1 MSILAVDVGSSRC
14 KAVLFSATGEIL
26 SQSAR
31 QYTPQFPQPG
41 FAEVAPLVL
50 WEALCATAQGAAHG
64 AGHDSVQAV
73 CIASHAETFVCVDR
87 HNQPLAPAI
96 LNMDSRATVEAAW
109 YEAQFGRRRSFEIT
123 GHIVHPMYPV
133 PKILWLKQHCP
144 GTFAQ
149 VERFLGVTDF
159 LLVRLGLPPYIDYS
173 LVSRWLL
180 FDVRRVCWSEEMLCV
195 VGLAQE
201 RLPIPVPAGTI
212 AGKLSAEAA
221 AQLGVPAGTPM
232 VVGGHDQPCGALG
245 VGAVRSG
252 RVADSMGTYECLL
265 ASSSQPTLS
274 EAAYSASLNSYPHVV
289 PGQFVTL
296 AYFPSGIM
304 VNWLHD
310 LLYGVGNNAAVH
322 NVSEME
328 NYVLLEKQAPAG
340 PTGVCVL
347 PHLIGTCNPDFNP
360 RARGTIFG
368 LTPATTREQLYKA
381 VLEGIACELSLMA
394 EILSRAVGNFTD
406 VYGSGGGTR
415 SALGLRLRAALS
427 GRRFHVMRCQEA
439 VCLGA
444 AILAGVATG
453 IYSSFADAIGALVR
467 EESVVKPDPALAVDY
482 AAQMRQYRSLYPAL
496 APVRDSPVH
505 FAQGDELQ

>member
-1 MSILAVDVGSSRC
+1 MSMLAVDVGSSRC
-14 KAVLFSATGEIL
+14 KAVLFSSTGEIL

-41 FAEVAPLVL
+41 FAEVVPLVL
-50 WEALCATAQGAAHG
+50 WDGLCATARSAARGASR
-64 AGHDSVQAV
+64 DPVQAV

-96 LNMDSRATVEAAW
+96 LNMDTRATAEAAW
-109 YEAQFGRRRSFEIT
+109 FEAQFGRRRIFEIT
-123 GHIVHPMYPV
+123 GHIAHPMYPV
-133 PKILWLKQHCP
+133 PKILWLKQHS
-144 GTFAQ
+144 GRFTE

-159 LLVRLGLPPYIDYS
+159 LLARLGLPAYIDYS
-173 LVSRWLL
+173 LVSRWLV
-180 FDVRRVCWSEEMLCV
+180 FDVRRSCWSDEILSA
-195 VGLAQE
+195 VGLTRE

-221 AQLGVPAGTPM
+221 AQIGVRAGTPV

-245 VGAVRSG
+245 VGVVKSG

-265 ASSSQPTLS
+265 ASSPQPTLS
-274 EAAYSASLNSYPHVV
+274 ETAYSASLNSYPHVV

-310 LLYGVGNNAAVH
+310 LLYGKGQASEEH
-322 NVSEME
+322 VSEME
-328 NYVLLEKQAPAG
+328 EYSRLEARAPAE
-340 PTGVCVL
+340 PTGICVL

-381 VLEGIACELSLMA
+381 VLEGIACELSLMT
-394 EILSRAVGNFTD
+394 EILSRAVGDFTD
-406 VYGSGGGTR
+406 VYGSGGGSR
-415 SALGLRLRAALS
+415 SSLGLRLRATLS
-427 GRRFHVMRCQEA
+427 GRRFHVMRSQEA

-453 IYSSFADAIGALVR
+453 IYSSFAEAIRALVQ
-467 EESVVKPDPALAVDY
+467 ENSVVEPDQALATQY
-482 AAQMRQYRSLYPAL
+482 AKQIRQYRSLYPAL
-496 APVRDSPVH
+496 APVRDVPAH
-505 FAQGDELQ
+505 FAKGGEPQ

>member
-14 KAVLFSATGEIL
+14 KAVLFSVTGEIL

-31 QYTPQFPQPG
+31 QYTPQFSQPG

-50 WEALCATAQGAAHG
+50 WEALCATAHG
-64 AGHDSVQAV
+64 ATRGAGRDPVQAV

-96 LNMDSRATVEAAW
+96 LNMDSRATAEAAW
-109 YEAQFGRRRSFEIT
+109 FEAQFGRRRIFEIT
-123 GHIVHPMYPV
+123 GHIPHPMYPIL
-133 PKILWLKQHCP
+133 KILWLKQHCS
-144 GTFAQ
+144 GMFTE
-149 VERFLGVTDF
+149 VKRFLGVTDF
-159 LLVRLGLPPYIDYS
+159 LLALLRLPPYIDYS
-173 LVSRWLL
+173 LISRWLV
-180 FDVRRVCWSEEMLCV
+180 FDVRRVCWSDEILSG
-195 VGLAQE
+195 VGLARE

-221 AQLGVPAGTPM
+221 AQIGVHAGTPM

-245 VGAVRSG
+245 VGVVKGG

-265 ASSSQPTLS
+265 ASSSQPRLS
-274 EAAYSASLNSYPHVV
+274 EAAHAASLNSYPHVV

-304 VNWLHD
+304 VSWLHD
-310 LLYGVGNNAAVH
+310 LLYGEGQALGE

-328 NYVLLEKQAPAG
+328 DYSRLEARAPAE
-340 PTGVCVL
+340 PTGICVL

-381 VLEGIACELSLMA
+381 VLEGIACELSLMS
-394 EILSRAVGNFTD
+394 EILSRAVGDFKD

-415 SALGLRLRAALS
+415 SSLGLRLRAALS
-427 GRRFHVMRCQEA
+427 GRRFHVMRSEEA

-444 AILAGVATG
+444 AILAGVATR
-453 IYSSFADAIGALVR
+453 IYSSFAEAIGALVR
-467 EESVVKPDPALAVDY
+467 EESVVEPDPALAADY

-496 APVRDSPVH
+496 APVRDIPAH
-505 FAQGDELQ
+505 FAKGGEPQ

>member
-14 KAVLFSATGEIL
+14 KAVLFSSTGEIL

-41 FAEVAPLVL
+41 LAEVAPLVL
-50 WEALCATAQGAAHG
+50 WEALC
-64 AGHDSVQAV
+64 
-73 CIASHAETFVCVDR
+73 IASHGETFVCVDR

-96 LNMDSRATVEAAW
+96 LNMDSRATAEAAW
-109 YEAQFGRRRSFEIT
+109 FEAQFGRRRIFEIT

-133 PKILWLKQHCP
+133 VKILWLKQHCSSM
-144 GTFAQ
+144 FAA

-159 LLVRLGLPPYIDYS
+159 LLARLGLPPYIDYS
-173 LVSRWLL
+173 LASRWLV
-180 FDVRRVCWSEEMLCV
+180 FDVRRVCWSDEILSA
-195 VGLAQE
+195 VGLAREQ
-201 RLPIPVPAGTI
+201 LPIPVPAGTI
-212 AGKLSAEAA
+212 AGKLNAEAA
-221 AQLGVPAGTPM
+221 AQIGAPAGTPV

-245 VGAVRSG
+245 VGVVKSG

-265 ASSSQPTLS
+265 ASLPQPTLS

-289 PGQFVTL
+289 PEQFVTL

-310 LLYGVGNNAAVH
+310 LLYGSGSNTTA
-322 NVSEME
+322 NVSEVE
-328 NYVLLEKQAPAG
+328 DYVRLEEHAPAG
-340 PTGVCVL
+340 PSGICVL

-381 VLEGIACELSLMA
+381 VLEGIACELSLMT
-394 EILSRAVGNFTD
+394 EILSRAVGDFAD

-415 SALGLRLRAALS
+415 SLLGLKLRAALS
-427 GRRFHVMRCQEA
+427 GRRFHVMRSQEA

-453 IYSSFADAIGALVR
+453 IYSSYAEAIGTLVR
-467 EESVVKPDPALAVDY
+467 EDSVVEPDLALAAGY

-496 APVRDSPVH
+496 APVRDVPAH
-505 FAQGDELQ
+505 FAKGGEPQ

>member
-26 SQSAR
+26 SQNAR
-31 QYTPQFPQPG
+31 QYTPQFPRPA

-50 WEALCATAQGAAHG
+50 WEALCATAQAAARG
-64 AGHDSVQAV
+64 AGRDPVQAL
-73 CIASHAETFVCVDR
+73 CIASHGETFVCVDR

-96 LNMDSRATVEAAW
+96 LNMDSRATAEAAW
-109 YEAQFGRRRSFEIT
+109 CEAQFGRRRIFEIT

-133 PKILWLKQHCP
+133 LKILWLKQHCS
-144 GTFAQ
+144 GMFG
-149 VERFLGVTDF
+149 EIDRFLGVTDF
-159 LLVRLGLPPYIDYS
+159 LLARLGLPPYIDHS
-173 LVSRWLL
+173 LISRWLL
-180 FDVRRVCWSEEMLCV
+180 FDVRRVCWSDEILSL
-195 VGLAQE
+195 VGLTLE

-221 AQLGVPAGTPM
+221 AKIGVPAGTPV

-245 VGAVRSG
+245 VGVVKSG

-265 ASSSQPTLS
+265 ASSPQPTLS

-289 PGQFVTL
+289 PAQFVTL

-304 VNWLHD
+304 VSWLHD
-310 LLYGVGNNAAVH
+310 LLYGKSQ
-322 NVSEME
+322 VSGEDVSDTE
-328 NYVLLEKQAPAG
+328 DYSELEARAPAG
-340 PTGVCVL
+340 PSGICVL

-360 RARGTIFG
+360 RARGTILG

-381 VLEGIACELSLMA
+381 VLEGIACELSLMTD
-394 EILSRAVGNFTD
+394 ILSQAVGDFTD

-415 SALGLRLRAALS
+415 SLLGLRLRAALS
-427 GRRFHVMRCQEA
+427 GRRFHVMRSQEA

-453 IYSSFADAIGALVR
+453 IYSGFGEAIDALVR
-467 EESVVKPDPALAVDY
+467 ENSVVEPDPALAAGY
-482 AAQMRQYRSLYPAL
+482 AAQMRQYRALYPAL
-496 APVRDSPVH
+496 APVRDVPSH
-505 FAQGDELQ
+505 FAKGGEPQ

>member
-1 MSILAVDVGSSRC
+1 
-14 KAVLFSATGEIL
+14 
-26 SQSAR
+26 
-31 QYTPQFPQPG
+31 
-41 FAEVAPLVL
+41 
-50 WEALCATAQGAAHG
+50 
-64 AGHDSVQAV
+64 
-73 CIASHAETFVCVDR
+73 
-87 HNQPLAPAI
+87 
-96 LNMDSRATVEAAW
+96 
-109 YEAQFGRRRSFEIT
+109 
-123 GHIVHPMYPV
+123 
-133 PKILWLKQHCP
+133 
-144 GTFAQ
+144 
-149 VERFLGVTDF
+149 
-159 LLVRLGLPPYIDYS
+159 
-173 LVSRWLL
+173 
-180 FDVRRVCWSEEMLCV
+180 
-195 VGLAQE
+195 
-201 RLPIPVPAGTI
+201 
-212 AGKLSAEAA
+212 
-221 AQLGVPAGTPM
+221 
-232 VVGGHDQPCGALG
+232 
-245 VGAVRSG
+245 
-252 RVADSMGTYECLL
+252 MGTYECLL

-310 LLYGVGNNAAVH
+310 LLYGVGNNAAAH

>member
-50 WEALCATAQGAAHG
+50 WEALCATAQSAARG
-64 AGHDSVQAV
+64 AGRDPVQAV

-96 LNMDSRATVEAAW
+96 LNMDSRATAEAAW
-109 YEAQFGRRRSFEIT
+109 FEVRFGRRRIFEIT

-133 PKILWLKQHCP
+133 LKILWLKQHCSSV
-144 GTFAQ
+144 FAEA
-149 VERFLGVTDF
+149 ERFLGVTDF
-159 LLVRLGLPPYIDYS
+159 LLTRLGLPPYIDYS
-173 LVSRWLL
+173 LVSRWLV
-180 FDVRRVCWSEEMLCV
+180 FDVRRVCWSDEILSG
-195 VGLAQE
+195 VGLARE

-221 AQLGVPAGTPM
+221 AQIGVPAGAPV

-245 VGAVRSG
+245 VGVVKGG

-265 ASSSQPTLS
+265 ASSREPTLS

-304 VNWLHD
+304 VNWVHD
-310 LLYGVGNNAAVH
+310 LLYGNQASGED
-322 NVSEME
+322 VSEME
-328 NYVLLEKQAPAG
+328 EYIRLEEHAPAG
-340 PTGVCVL
+340 PTGICAL

-368 LTPATTREQLYKA
+368 LTPATTREHLYKA
-381 VLEGIACELSLMA
+381 VLEGIACELSLMT
-394 EILSRAVGNFTD
+394 EILARAVGDFTD

-415 SALGLRLRAALS
+415 SALGLKLRAALS
-427 GRRFHVMRCQEA
+427 GRCFHVMRCQEA

-453 IYSSFADAIGALVR
+453 IYTSFGEAIGALVR
-467 EESVVKPDPALAVDY
+467 EESVVEPDSALAADY
-482 AAQMRQYRSLYPAL
+482 IAQMRQYRSLYPAL
-496 APVRDSPVH
+496 APVRDVPAH
-505 FAQGDELQ
+505 FAKGGEPQ